1 MVILEAMTWDNGQ
14 VHCESMQAHLVTITS
29 VDEEEFVR
37 DLFSGCIFSFW
48 IGYNDK
54 IMEGN
59 WEWVTGEPKVFED
72 WIGGEPSNQEEDCAF
87 LFAYC
92 TFSGM
97 ADHWD
102 DQQCDRPMATVC
114 EKGTTSLTTQSA
126 TSKQIT
132 TALTTQ
138 FSTLD
143 TTTSATSKQI
153 TTALT
158 TQFSTL
164 DTTKSATSKQSTTAA
179 LTTQFSTLDTT
190 TSTTSK
196 PITTALT
203 TQFSTLDTT
212 KSATSKQSTTAAL
225 TTQFSTLDTTT
236 STTITTALTT
246 QFSTLDNT
254 ISATSKQ
261 KLLQFFGIQVLGK
274 AGVKSCLPP
283 NHLQDLSLDVINT
296 RSIFMCCK
304 LCMSQRQC
312 NAIQIQYQSKYLLN
326 CYILIHAGDSEQYQQ
341 HHLPCAVFNLKQI

>member
-196 PITTALT
+196 
-203 TQFSTLDTT
+203 Q
-212 KSATSKQSTTAAL
+212 
-225 TTQFSTLDTTT
+225 
-236 STTITTALTT
+236 ITTALTT

>member
-196 PITTALT
+196 P
-203 TQFSTLDTT
+203 
-212 KSATSKQSTTAAL
+212 STTAAL

-236 STTITTALTT
+236 ST
-246 QFSTLDNT
+246 
-254 ISATSKQ
+254 TSKQ

>member
-196 PITTALT
+196 
-203 TQFSTLDTT
+203 
-212 KSATSKQSTTAAL
+212 
-225 TTQFSTLDTTT
+225 
-236 STTITTALTT
+236 
-246 QFSTLDNT
+246 
-254 ISATSKQ
+254 Q

>member
-1 MVILEAMTWDNGQ
+1 MLFYSFIMVPVAFMMNVHADECPNSWSLYEDRCYMAIHEEMTWDYGQ

-29 VDEEEFVR
+29 VDENEFVR
-37 DLFSGCIFSFW
+37 DLFSGCLFSFW

-54 IMEGN
+54 ITEGN

-72 WIGGEPSNQEEDCAF
+72 WPYGEPSNQEEDCAW
-87 LFAYC
+87 LLAYC
-92 TFSGM
+92 TFFGM

-102 DQQCDRPMATVC
+102 DKQCDRPMATVC

-190 TSTTSK
+190 TGTSK
-196 PITTALT
+196 QITTALT

-212 KSATSKQSTTAAL
+212 IST
-225 TTQFSTLDTTT
+225 
-236 STTITTALTT
+236 
-246 QFSTLDNT
+246 
-254 ISATSKQ
+254 TSKQ

-283 NHLQDLSLDVINT
+283 NH
-296 RSIFMCCK
+296 
-304 LCMSQRQC
+304 
-312 NAIQIQYQSKYLLN
+312 
-326 CYILIHAGDSEQYQQ
+326 
-341 HHLPCAVFNLKQI
+341 

>member
-143 TTTSATSKQI
+143 TTTSATSKQ
-153 TTALT
+153 
-158 TQFSTL
+158 
-164 DTTKSATSKQSTTAA
+164 STTAA

-196 PITTALT
+196 
-203 TQFSTLDTT
+203 Q
-212 KSATSKQSTTAAL
+212 
-225 TTQFSTLDTTT
+225 
-236 STTITTALTT
+236 ITTALTT

>member
-190 TSTTSK
+190 TSTT
-196 PITTALT
+196 
-203 TQFSTLDTT
+203 
-212 KSATSKQSTTAAL
+212 
-225 TTQFSTLDTTT
+225 
-236 STTITTALTT
+236 ITTALTT